1 MNKSILMGRLGRD
14 PELKQAQS
22 GGAVVSFSMATNER
36 EKQGDQWVDATE
48 WHYVVAFGRTAELI
62 AERCKK
68 GDPVLVDGK
77 MKTRKWVGKDGVEKQ
92 RTEVVASS
100 VQFLARLGA
109 SESGDGPRP
118 PAGHAARPAGTQGPS
133 DDYGVPF

>member
-1 MNKSILMGRLGRD
+1 MNKAILMGRLGRD
-14 PELKQAQS
+14 PELKTTQA

-62 AERCKK
+62 AERCRK

-77 MKTRKWVGKDGVEKQ
+77 MKTRKWTGKDGVEKQ
-92 RTEVVASS
+92 RTEVLAST

-109 SESGDGPRP
+109 GEAGAGPTEPQGSATRGRGHYDADG
-118 PAGHAARPAGTQGPS
+118 GT
-133 DDYGVPF
+133 PF

>member
-1 MNKSILMGRLGRD
+1 MNKAILMGRLGRD
-14 PELKQAQS
+14 PELKTTQA

-62 AERCKK
+62 AERCRK

-77 MKTRKWVGKDGVEKQ
+77 MKTRKWTGKDGVEKQ
-92 RTEVVASS
+92 RTEVLAST

-109 SESGDGPRP
+109 GEAGSGPTEPPGSATRGRGHYDADG
-118 PAGHAARPAGTQGPS
+118 GT
-133 DDYGVPF
+133 PF

>member
-1 MNKSILMGRLGRD
+1 MNKAMLMGRLGRD
-14 PELKQAQS
+14 PELKTTQA

-62 AERCKK
+62 AERCRK

-77 MKTRKWVGKDGVEKQ
+77 MKTRKWTGKDGVEKQ
-92 RTEVVASS
+92 RTEVLAST

-109 SESGDGPRP
+109 GEAGAGPTEPQGSGTRGRGHYDADG
-118 PAGHAARPAGTQGPS
+118 GT
-133 DDYGVPF
+133 PF

>member
-1 MNKSILMGRLGRD
+1 MNKAMLMGRLGRD
-14 PELKQAQS
+14 PELKTTQA
-22 GGAVVSFSMATNER
+22 GGSVVSFSMATNER

-62 AERCKK
+62 AERCRK

-77 MKTRKWVGKDGVEKQ
+77 MKTRKWTGKDGVEKQ
-92 RTEVVASS
+92 RTEVLAST

-109 SESGDGPRP
+109 GEAGAGPTEP
-118 PAGHAARPAGTQGPS
+118 QGSAARGRGHHDADGGT
-133 DDYGVPF
+133 PF

>member
-1 MNKSILMGRLGRD
+1 MMNKSILMGRLGRD
-14 PELKQAQS
+14 PELKTTQA

-48 WHYVVAFGRTAELI
+48 WHYVVAFGRTAELV

-92 RTEVVASS
+92 RTEVLAST

-109 SESGDGPRP
+109 SESGDWPRP
-118 PAGHAARPAGTQGPS
+118 PAGHAARGRGNA
-133 DDYGVPF
+133 DDDGAPF